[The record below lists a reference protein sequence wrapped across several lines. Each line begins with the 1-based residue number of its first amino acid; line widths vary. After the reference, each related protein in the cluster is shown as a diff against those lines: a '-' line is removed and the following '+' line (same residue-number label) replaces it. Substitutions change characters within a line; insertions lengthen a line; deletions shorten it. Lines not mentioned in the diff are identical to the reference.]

1 MDTRNAEPSAT
12 PLISCLMVS
21 RGRLTPAR
29 FAIECYRRQTW
40 PNRELVI
47 VSAALDS
54 DLPGYLATL
63 RDPTIRFLSAP
74 PVEIGALRNIS
85 VEAARG
91 TLLCNWDDD
100 DLCHPQRLEYQ
111 YAQLVANRA
120 AAHFFSRLV
129 MWWPDERRLAISSRR
144 LWEVTMLCRRF
155 ALGSY
160 PPTGNRE
167 DTRAVKAMRERGTR
181 VTHTDQPFWYCYIVH
196 GRNSTGLRRLTKLF
210 MKATETFGSDE
221 YATRLDQL
229 SLSFPIHAYRAALPR
244 SDRGVPERLR

>member
-1 MDTRNAEPSAT
+1 METDAPITPEK

-29 FAIECYRRQTW
+29 FAIECFRRQTW

-47 VSAALDS
+47 VCADPDS
-54 DLPGYLATL
+54 ELPGYLATL
-63 RDPTIRFLSAP
+63 GDPAIRFLPAP

-91 TLLCNWDDD
+91 MLLCNWDDD

-120 AAHFFSRLV
+120 AAHFFSRLL
-129 MWWPDERRLAISSRR
+129 MWWPDERRLAVSSRR

-160 PPTGNRE
+160 PATGNRE
-167 DTRAVKAMRERGTR
+167 DTRAVKAMRERGNR
-181 VTHTDQPFWYCYIVH
+181 VTYTDQPFWYCYIIH
-196 GRNSTGLRRLTKLF
+196 GNNSTGLRRLTKLF
-210 MKATETFGSDE
+210 AKATETFGSDE
-221 YATRLDQL
+221 YASRLDQF
-229 SLSFPIHAYRAALPR
+229 SISFPIQAYREALAR
-244 SDRGVPERLR
+244 LDRGGAESSR